1 MDFEKA
7 FLMFADFIFADKGY
21 FFNNSMRFE
30 RIDKAIEMNN
40 TVLKMPIF
48 IRSTSQNYLKTNNN
62 IYICRNLIGYMIIPF
77 SKLTAAFLHAGK
89 ETIPQMWALNGQK
102 DQITYKMMREWDSQG
117 FDAIISCPFPMPA
130 ISPDFCSKIISGV
143 DKTRQKRRDA

>member
-1 MDFEKA
+1 
-7 FLMFADFIFADKGY
+7 MFADFIFADKGY

-130 ISPDFCSKIISGV
+130 ISPDFCSKIISGIEI
-143 DKTRQKRRDA
+143 

>member
-1 MDFEKA
+1 
-7 FLMFADFIFADKGY
+7 MFADFIFADKGY
-21 FFNNSMRFE
+21 FFNKSMRFE
-30 RIDKAIEMNN
+30 KIDKAIEMNN

-48 IRSTSQNYLKTNNN
+48 IRSTSKLFTYIETNKQHC
-62 IYICRNLIGYMIIPF
+62 ICRNLIGYMIIPF

-89 ETIPQMWALNGQK
+89 QTIPQMWALNGQK

-130 ISPDFCSKIISGV
+130 ISPDFCSKIISGI
-143 DKTRQKRRDA
+143 DKTR

>member
-1 MDFEKA
+1 
-7 FLMFADFIFADKGY
+7 MFADFIFADKGY
-21 FFNNSMRFE
+21 FFNKSMRFE
-30 RIDKAIEMNN
+30 KIDKAIEMNN

-48 IRSTSQNYLKTNNN
+48 IRSTSKLFTLHVLKQTHNK
-62 IYICRNLIGYMIIPF
+62 YICRNLIGYMIIPF

-89 ETIPQMWALNGQK
+89 QTIPQMWALNGQK

-130 ISPDFCSKIISGV
+130 ISPDFCSKIISGIY
-143 DKTRQKRRDA
+143 KAR

>member
-1 MDFEKA
+1 
-7 FLMFADFIFADKGY
+7 MFADFIFADKGY
-21 FFNNSMRFE
+21 FFNKSMRFE
-30 RIDKAIEMNN
+30 KIDKAIEMNN

-48 IRSTSQNYLKTNNN
+48 IRSTSKLFTYKQTNN

-89 ETIPQMWALNGQK
+89 QTIPQMWALNGQK

-130 ISPDFCSKIISGV
+130 ISPDFCSKIISGI
-143 DKTRQKRRDA
+143 DKAR